1 MQTRLKTDVLIVGGG
16 VTGVSVAR
24 ELSKYKVD
32 VTLAEK
38 GSDVGSGITKTSHGL
53 VFLGAVEAFSLIL
66 KSIMTPG
73 APIYDQTSP
82 KLAVQT
88 DGFWESDRL
97 FHELDVPHKH
107 LIALVVARNDE
118 ELNTLKTMQ
127 EICELM
133 GAKVRLIDREALVAI
148 EPNVTDEAFAA
159 LYDDAHLMEIFP
171 PDYVIALAENAQEN
185 GVRLMIESP
194 AQRISRVD
202 GNYIVETPGASI
214 EAKFIVNAAGKYSDA
229 VADMAGARDDW
240 DLVFNRSE
248 MMLLDRRVHDL
259 VNTCLMAAPKPG
271 EFNMLL
277 PLGPGNIY
285 VGCGKYMSITDRE
298 YISTTRTG
306 LRRAVTEAKRLVPR
320 FSERDIIAS
329 FVGVRVWN
337 SRDPGEHIL
346 EASRSAPNFINLV
359 IRLPGITPAPAVAK
373 KVVGILG
380 DQGLPL
386 TKKDDFNPFRKGIPV
401 FRELSNSERDSLI
414 AKDPRYGHV
423 VCRCETVTEGEIVEA
438 ISRGARTVQEVKFR
452 ARAGMGRCQAGFCGP
467 RVVQILSRELN
478 IPVTEVTYKGGNS
491 KILHY
496 RAKQL
501 LEGVR

>member
-1 MQTRLKTDVLIVGGG
+1 MREKLKTDVLIVGAGI
-16 VTGVSVAR
+16 TGASVAR

-32 VTLAEK
+32 VMLVEK
-38 GSDVGSGITKTSHGL
+38 GDVCSGITKTSHGL
-53 VFLGAVEAFSLIL
+53 IFMGVVEAFSLLL
-66 KSIMTPG
+66 KSIMTPE
-73 APIYDQTSP
+73 APVYDPTSP
-82 KLAVQT
+82 KLAVQN

-107 LIALVVARNDE
+107 MPALVIATNNE
-118 ELNTLKTMQ
+118 ELNALKTMQ
-127 EICELM
+127 GMCELM
-133 GAKVRLIDREALVAI
+133 GAKVKLIDRDALAAM

-159 LYDDAHLMEIFP
+159 LYDDAHFMEIFP
-171 PDYVIALAENAQEN
+171 PDYVIALVENAQEN
-185 GVRLMIESP
+185 GVRLMVERP

-202 GNYIVETPGASI
+202 GNYIVEIPGASI
-214 EAKFIVNAAGKYSDA
+214 ETKFIVNAAGKYADA
-229 VADMAGARDDW
+229 VADMTGARDDW
-240 DLVFNRSE
+240 GLVFNRSE
-248 MMLLDRRVHDL
+248 MMLLDRRTHDL
-259 VNTCLMAAPKPG
+259 VNTCLMRASKPG
-271 EFNMLL
+271 EFNMLM

-285 VGCGKYMSITDRE
+285 IGCGKYMSITDRE
-298 YISTTRTG
+298 YISTTRAG
-306 LRRAVTEAKRLVPR
+306 LRHGITEAKRLIPR

-329 FVGVRVWN
+329 FVGVRTWN

-346 EASRSAPNFINLV
+346 EASKSAPNFINLV

-386 TKKDDFNPFRKGIPV
+386 TKKDDFNPFRKAIPV
-401 FRELSNSERDSLI
+401 FRELSNIERDSLI
-414 AKDPRYGHV
+414 DQDPRYGHI

-438 ISRGARTVQEVKFR
+438 IRRGARTVQGVKFR
-452 ARAGMGRCQAGFCGP
+452 TRAGMGRCQAGFCGP

-491 KILHY
+491 KVLRY
-496 RAKQL
+496 KAKQL